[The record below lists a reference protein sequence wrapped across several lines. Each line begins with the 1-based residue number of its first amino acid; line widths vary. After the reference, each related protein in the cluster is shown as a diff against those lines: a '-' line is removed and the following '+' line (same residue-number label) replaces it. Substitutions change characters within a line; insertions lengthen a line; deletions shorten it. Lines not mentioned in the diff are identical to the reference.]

1 MKMKISNSI
10 YTPKN
15 LENLSSEIKKLLAEK
30 KDSKKN
36 SIFSFSKKILNTKD
50 DKKWPMKSGF

>member
-30 KDSKKN
+30 KKSKKN
-36 SIFSFSKKILNTKD
+36 SIFSFSKKILNKKD
-50 DKKWPMKSGF
+50 DKK

>member
-30 KDSKKN
+30 KRVKKTLFL
-36 SIFSFSKKILNTKD
+36 IFQKK
-50 DKKWPMKSGF
+50 F